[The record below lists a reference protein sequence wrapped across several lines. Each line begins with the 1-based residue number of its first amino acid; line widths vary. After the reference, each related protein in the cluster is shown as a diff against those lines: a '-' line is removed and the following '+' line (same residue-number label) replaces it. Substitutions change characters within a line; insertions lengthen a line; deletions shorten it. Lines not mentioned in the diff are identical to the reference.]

1 MTTNHILKYAAIV
14 LACALPVMGNGFY
27 TPYQSSDAAPRGNAF
42 VATANTAAAVYYN
55 AAGLTQLNDQNLQV
69 GIYGVNNNLDAKVAG
84 TSFSGNDQWE
94 MTSQIYFAK
103 PLNNNWVLGF
113 GINSPF
119 GLNTEWGNDSP
130 FRNAF
135 GAVKT
140 EITNST
146 FWAVAGYKVSN
157 TFSVGFGMGVSQLD
171 GQMNTG
177 VDGVPVNPVLEFN
190 GDDNAVS
197 WTISARWQ
205 PHEQHAFGLVYRSRT
220 DYDLKG
226 KSKTTGLAGAPKA
239 SSGGIA
245 KLDFPPAGG
254 GAPGGG
260 APGGAPGGGLGAD
273 AIPGGVS
280 EADASLGFMTPAT
293 LAVGYSYRHNSR
305 WNIEANIEWVQWE
318 KLDTLTLKNS
328 SPLLP
333 NVSIPFNWNNSFIY
347 GIGATYQ
354 LDSGYNISFGY
365 SYMENSQPDKT
376 FTPAVSDA
384 NRQWLSLG
392 VGRKIES
399 WSWDLTYQYA
409 FSDRSVKNTSDLFG
423 DPLPDGDYKS
433 RIHSVGFSV
442 QYDF

>member
-14 LACALPVMGNGFY
+14 LACTLPVMGNGFY
-27 TPYQSSDAAPRGNAF
+27 APYQSSDAAPRGNAF

-55 AAGLTQLNDQNLQV
+55 AAGLTQLNDQTLQV

-205 PHEQHAFGLVYRSRT
+205 PHEQHAFGLVYRS
-220 DYDLKG
+220 
-226 KSKTTGLAGAPKA
+226 
-239 SSGGIA
+239 
-245 KLDFPPAGG
+245 
-254 GAPGGG
+254 
-260 APGGAPGGGLGAD
+260 
-273 AIPGGVS
+273 
-280 EADASLGFMTPAT
+280 
-293 LAVGYSYRHNSR
+293 
-305 WNIEANIEWVQWE
+305 
-318 KLDTLTLKNS
+318 
-328 SPLLP
+328 
-333 NVSIPFNWNNSFIY
+333 
-347 GIGATYQ
+347 
-354 LDSGYNISFGY
+354 
-365 SYMENSQPDKT
+365 
-376 FTPAVSDA
+376 
-384 NRQWLSLG
+384 
-392 VGRKIES
+392 
-399 WSWDLTYQYA
+399 
-409 FSDRSVKNTSDLFG
+409 
-423 DPLPDGDYKS
+423 
-433 RIHSVGFSV
+433 
-442 QYDF
+442 

>member
-1 MTTNHILKYAAIV
+1 
-14 LACALPVMGNGFY
+14 
-27 TPYQSSDAAPRGNAF
+27 
-42 VATANTAAAVYYN
+42 
-55 AAGLTQLNDQNLQV
+55 
-69 GIYGVNNNLDAKVAG
+69 
-84 TSFSGNDQWE
+84 
-94 MTSQIYFAK
+94 
-103 PLNNNWVLGF
+103 
-113 GINSPF
+113 
-119 GLNTEWGNDSP
+119 
-130 FRNAF
+130 
-135 GAVKT
+135 
-140 EITNST
+140 
-146 FWAVAGYKVSN
+146 
-157 TFSVGFGMGVSQLD
+157 
-171 GQMNTG
+171 
-177 VDGVPVNPVLEFN
+177 
-190 GDDNAVS
+190 
-197 WTISARWQ
+197 
-205 PHEQHAFGLVYRSRT
+205 
-220 DYDLKG
+220 
-226 KSKTTGLAGAPKA
+226 
-239 SSGGIA
+239 
-245 KLDFPPAGG
+245 
-254 GAPGGG
+254 
-260 APGGAPGGGLGAD
+260 
-273 AIPGGVS
+273 
-280 EADASLGFMTPAT
+280 MTPAT

-399 WSWDLTYQYA
+399 WSWDLSYQYA